1 MAADVGSNPFSGRII
16 RNGDGP
22 VSVASV
28 PNLIT
33 VARILAAPVFFW
45 LVLVDAGELGTLRWV
60 AAIVFIV
67 AIASDGIDGHIARSR
82 NLVSR
87 VGIILDPI
95 ADKLITSGALVCLSL
110 LGELWWWVTIV
121 ILVREFG
128 ITVYRFLR
136 LRDVAIPAAKAG
148 KIKTLVQ
155 AVAISA
161 MLLPLWTIVGDW
173 YLWLCWVLM
182 GAALVLTVTSG
193 ISFIVSAVKAT
204 RAS

>member
-1 MAADVGSNPFSGRII
+1 MAADVGTNPFSGRVI
-16 RNGDGP
+16 RGGDGP
-22 VSVASV
+22 VSVANV

-45 LVLVDAGELGTLRWV
+45 LVLVDAGDLGTLRWV

-161 MLLPLWTIVGDW
+161 MLLPFWAIVGHW